1 MFNSL
6 DAIIES
12 SNKII
17 GATVFLYILFSGGIG
32 VLFKI
37 ILTPLKIK
45 ITNTKLSKLDNEL
58 FDLQLLRVFHGIH
71 VETKQDA
78 ELVQL
83 AINQNVL
90 TKKDFRFLSFSPA
103 IGKYKRSK
111 IELLPV
117 TLLLLAMLILSFNIA
132 SALQENKYGYAI
144 FSEGVN
150 QVLVSK
156 NKIYDPKLKNYI
168 TKRDCK
174 KLPIDSPSIIK
185 SSCRYITT
193 DDTDTQDELN
203 DAINSNNTGTIAL
216 FSLLVFILFFAFL
229 GCISY
234 SQYFRTN
241 NIFCQFKDNKKA
253 IKEKQLK
260 ANPADESV

>member
-6 DAIIES
+6 DTIIGTT
-12 SNKII
+12 NKII
-17 GATVFLYILFSGGIG
+17 GTIVFFYILLSGGIG

-45 ITNTKLSKLDNEL
+45 ITNTKLNKLDSEL
-58 FDLQLLRVFHGIH
+58 FDLQLLRIFHGIH
-71 VETKQDA
+71 VDTKKDA

-83 AINQNVL
+83 AISQNIL

-103 IGKYKRSK
+103 IGKYKKSK
-111 IELLPV
+111 AELFPAI
-117 TLLLLAMLILSFNIA
+117 LLLSAMLILSFNIA

-156 NKIYDPKLKNYI
+156 SKIYDPKLKNYI
-168 TKRDCK
+168 TKSDCK
-174 KLPIDSPSIIK
+174 KLSIDAPSIIK
-185 SSCRYITT
+185 SSCRYIIT
-193 DDTDTQDELN
+193 DDKDIQDELS
-203 DAINSNNTGTIAL
+203 DAINSNNSGTVVL
-216 FSLLVFILFFAFL
+216 FSLLILILSVALL
-229 GCISY
+229 GFMSY
-234 SQYFRTN
+234 SQYLRTN

-253 IKEKQLK
+253 KKERPPEI
-260 ANPADESV
+260 NPEERND